1 MSHQSPNTVAILAR
15 DAVAGQALALLLQS
29 AGYNT
34 LFVVETV
41 VDKLAEALDGA
52 RLLLIAPRL
61 SARHREDFLNGMRS
75 VPAIAQI
82 PVLELITVHDGTRPE
97 LEGHVLWPCRM
108 EDLKEKIEAA
118 LMSGSHGELAC

>member
-1 MSHQSPNTVAILAR
+1 MSYESPNTVAILAR
-15 DAVAGQALALLLQS
+15 DAVAGHALELLLQS
-29 AGYNT
+29 AGHNT

-52 RLLLIAPRL
+52 WLLLIAPTL

-75 VPAIAQI
+75 VPATARI
-82 PVLELITVHDGTRPE
+82 PVLELITVHDGTLVER
-97 LEGHVLWPCRM
+97 EGRVLWPCRM

-118 LMSGSHGELAC
+118 